1 MGSEHHF
8 EVTRDF
14 DGLRLDAALAV
25 IFPDL
30 GLRARR
36 ALWHRMD
43 IRVQGRSCPPAFKV
57 RAGQIVD
64 VTPRS
69 DVGKRKT
76 AVTGIRVV
84 AESSLFAAL
93 FKPARVH
100 SVRGKSP
107 GSVEEALTNLFPG
120 ECPVLLNRLDYLTS
134 GLVLVGRSPDAR
146 ARYLELQ
153 ESGKVLKTYL
163 ALVDG
168 QADHEICIKRAI
180 DSAKRNKVRVLSADN
195 SDPIRHTMVTPL
207 GRIGKHTLVRA
218 AIRKGQRH
226 QIRAHLAA
234 CCYPIVGDPL
244 YGKPGVQGD
253 NAITMFLH
261 HLDVRM
267 PHFHAFCLPNWH
279 VDVRGFLHQ
288 NV

>member
-25 IFPDL
+25 LFPRL

-36 ALWHRMD
+36 ALWNRMD
-43 IRVQGRSCPPAFKV
+43 IRVQGRSRPPAYKV
-57 RAGQIVD
+57 RMGQTVE
-64 VTPRS
+64 VTPQREAETRAA
-69 DVGKRKT
+69 DM
-76 AVTGIRVV
+76 TGIRVV
-84 AESSLFAAL
+84 AVSSLFAAL

-146 ARYLELQ
+146 MRYVELQ
-153 ESGKVLKTYL
+153 ESGKVFKTYL

-168 QADHEICIKRAI
+168 QADHKLCIKRAI
-180 DSAKRNKVRVLSADN
+180 DSAKRNKVRVLPTDN
-195 SDPIRHTMVTPL
+195 SDVLRHTMVTPL
-207 GRIGKHTLVRA
+207 GSMKGHTLVRA
-218 AIRKGQRH
+218 EIRKGQRH

-234 CCYPIVGDPL
+234 CYHPIVGDPL
-244 YGKPGVQGD
+244 YGKPDKTG
-253 NAITMFLH
+253 TMFLH
-261 HLDVRM
+261 HLQVRM
-267 PHFHAFCLPNWH
+267 PHFNAFCLPDWEL
-279 VDVRGFLHQ
+279 DVRGFIE
-288 NV
+288 